1 MIKFYGS
8 PMSSS
13 GRTRWM
19 LEEVGVPYE
28 YVVTKPREAPAD
40 FLAVNPGGKIP
51 FIIDGDFRLFESM
64 AINQY
69 LAEKYAPELAG
80 KSVEEWALLD
90 QWSYWSISNLMPEA
104 LKVMHAAMAPAE
116 QVDGTAT
123 AASRESCVRYLT
135 QLEGALT
142 GDFLVGG
149 RFTVADVNTGSVVN
163 LALRVGIAGG
173 PKVTTWMEQLRARPA
188 YQRSIA

>member
-19 LEEVGVPYE
+19 LEEIGVPYE
-28 YVVTKPREAPAD
+28 YVVTKPREERPAE
-40 FLAVNPGGKIP
+40 FLAANPGGKIP
-51 FIIDGDFRLFESM
+51 FIVDGDFRLFESM

-69 LAEKYAPELAG
+69 LAEKYAPTLGGA
-80 KSVEEWALLD
+80 SVEEWALID
-90 QWSYWSISNLMPEA
+90 QWSYWSISNLAPDA
-104 LKVMHAAMAPAE
+104 LKVMHAAMAPADA
-116 QVDGTAT
+116 DGKT
-123 AASRESCVRYLT
+123 AAHRDSCVRYLT
-135 QLEGALT
+135 QLEDALT

-163 LALRVGIAGG
+163 LALRVGIPGG
-173 PKVTTWMEQLRARPA
+173 TKITAWMEQLRARPA